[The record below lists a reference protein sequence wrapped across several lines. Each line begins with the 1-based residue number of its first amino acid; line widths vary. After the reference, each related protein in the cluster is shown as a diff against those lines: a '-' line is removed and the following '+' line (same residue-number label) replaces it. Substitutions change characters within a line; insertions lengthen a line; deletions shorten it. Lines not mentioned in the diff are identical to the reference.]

1 MDLFKKVNSLGKKMT
16 VCDFSYL
23 KLSVMFATL
32 FLVGV
37 WDWFRSLVLSIN
49 PWIFAVVA
57 IIFSIPLLK
66 KMFSK

>member
-1 MDLFKKVNSLGKKMT
+1 MDLFNKVNNLGKNMT

-32 FLVGV
+32 FLVGI
-37 WDWFRSLVLSIN
+37 WSWFRNLVLSIN

-57 IIFSIPLLK
+57 IIFVIPLWK